1 MEHVDVLIVGAGLSG
16 IGAAYHLKKRSSDRS
31 FVVFEGRENIGG
43 TWDLF
48 RYPGIRS
55 DSDMF
60 TLGYA
65 FKPWTEGKA
74 IADGPSILKY
84 INETASENNIPE
96 RIRFRHWVKR
106 ATWDEDHWLVEAETD
121 EGTVNIS
128 CNFLLMCSGYY
139 NYEHGYTPE
148 FEGRERF
155 HGPIIH
161 PQQWPEDLDY
171 ANKKVLVIGSG
182 ATAMTIVPE
191 MSHTASHVTM
201 LQRSPTYVVSM
212 PSENRFANWLRQ
224 YSENLSY
231 FISRWKSVILGW
243 LLFTYSRKRPEKIKN
258 WLVGMVRREL
268 GSDFDIEKHFTP
280 NYNPW
285 DQRICL
291 VPDADLFEAIRG
303 GKVAVVTDHIE
314 TFTASG
320 VMLKSGKQLDADLI
334 VTATG
339 LDIKVAGGIDLIV
352 DSQSVDVSEVMTYK
366 GMMLEDVPNAA
377 IVMGYTNASYTLKA
391 DLTSTF
397 VCRLLNY
404 MRRHDYTAC
413 CPRNHEETIE
423 REPIINFTSGYI
435 QRAIHKL
442 PKQGSRSPWR
452 LYQNY
457 FLDLVTLG
465 YGSIA
470 DSTMEFSSSKPQD
483 EPSPPKVGG

>member
-1 MEHVDVLIVGAGLSG
+1 
-16 IGAAYHLKKRSSDRS
+16 
-31 FVVFEGRENIGG
+31 
-43 TWDLF
+43 
-48 RYPGIRS
+48 
-55 DSDMF
+55 
-60 TLGYA
+60 
-65 FKPWTEGKA
+65 
-74 IADGPSILKY
+74 
-84 INETASENNIPE
+84 
-96 RIRFRHWVKR
+96 
-106 ATWDEDHWLVEAETD
+106 
-121 EGTVNIS
+121 
-128 CNFLLMCSGYY
+128 
-139 NYEHGYTPE
+139 
-148 FEGRERF
+148 
-155 HGPIIH
+155 
-161 PQQWPEDLDY
+161 
-171 ANKKVLVIGSG
+171 
-182 ATAMTIVPE
+182 
-191 MSHTASHVTM
+191 M

-391 DLTSTF
+391 CLLYTS
-397 VCRLLNY
+397 
-404 MRRHDYTAC
+404 
-413 CPRNHEETIE
+413 
-423 REPIINFTSGYI
+423 
-435 QRAIHKL
+435 
-442 PKQGSRSPWR
+442 
-452 LYQNY
+452 
-457 FLDLVTLG
+457 
-465 YGSIA
+465 
-470 DSTMEFSSSKPQD
+470 
-483 EPSPPKVGG
+483 PSPRDLSTSRMPSSA